1 VIPTRTTRA
10 CVALTTLLSPFTLL
24 TLLTLLV
31 GAGACGSSSDGTT
44 IPAATPPAGLA
55 PGPTAPPAGEATGAT
70 PTSPVGTTA
79 PTPPAAGAPCT
90 GKEALQGPRDL
101 DWTLAAGGVDRTVHV
116 HVPKGYDATKP
127 SPVVLDFH
135 GYTSNGAEQNLLAH
149 MNVKADAV
157 TFIAVHPEGTGTTPS
172 WNAGACCGDAAAN
185 ATDDVGFVGAI
196 IDELESKLCV
206 DAHRVFAT
214 GMSNGGFLSHRL
226 ACELS
231 TRIAAV
237 APVAGLLAIP
247 TCNPTRP
254 TSVFHFHGTLD
265 PLVPYDGSPTM
276 GFPSVLQTMSGWAT
290 RTGCSATP
298 RETSKK
304 GDVTCTTYDGC
315 KGGAEIS
322 LCTVTGGGHTWPG
335 GLPVPS
341 LGYTTTNIIATDAM
355 WDFFVKH
362 PLP

>member
-1 VIPTRTTRA
+1 VIPTKTMA
-10 CVALTTLLSPFTLL
+10 WLTAV
-24 TLLTLLV
+24 LV
-31 GAGACGSSSDGTT
+31 LVTAGACGSNSDGTT
-44 IPAATPPAGLA
+44 APGAPGASAMTPPGGDAPAATPTTPPGTPA
-55 PGPTAPPAGEATGAT
+55 T
-70 PTSPVGTTA
+70 
-79 PTPPAAGAPCT
+79 TPPADGASCT
-90 GKEALQGPRDL
+90 GKEALKGDL
-101 DWTLAAGGVDRTVHV
+101 DWTLEVGGMDRIAHV
-116 HVPKGYDATKP
+116 HVPKGYDPTKAV
-127 SPVVLDFH
+127 PVVLTFH
-135 GYTSNGAEQNLLAH
+135 CYTSNGAEQNLLAH
-149 MNVKADAV
+149 MTDKADAA
-157 TFIAVHPEGTGTTPS
+157 TFIAVHPEGTGTSPS

-185 ATDDVGFVGAI
+185 AVDDVGFVGKL

-206 DAHRVFAT
+206 DAHRIFAT

-254 TSVFHFHGTLD
+254 MSVFQFHGTND

-290 RTGCSATP
+290 RTGCTVTP

-315 KGGAEIS
+315 KGGAEVS

-341 LGYTTTNIIATDAM
+341 LGYTTTDIVATDAM
-355 WDFFVKH
+355 WDFFMRH

>member
-1 VIPTRTTRA
+1 MITTKTMA
-10 CVALTTLLSPFTLL
+10 WLTAVLCLAA
-24 TLLTLLV
+24 
-31 GAGACGSSSDGTT
+31 AGACGSNSDGTT
-44 IPAATPPAGLA
+44 PPSTPASGATTPPGEGT
-55 PGPTAPPAGEATGAT
+55 PPTTAASDP
-70 PTSPVGTTA
+70 GTTTA
-79 PTPPAAGAPCT
+79 TPPAAGPSCA
-90 GKEALQGPRDL
+90 GKEALKGDL
-101 DWTLAAGGVDRTVHV
+101 DWTLEVGGRNRIAHV
-116 HVPKGYDATKP
+116 HVPKGYDPTKAV
-127 SPVVLDFH
+127 PVVLDFH
-135 GYTSNGAEQNLLAH
+135 GYTSNGSEQNLLAH
-149 MNVKADAV
+149 MTEKADAA
-157 TFIAVHPEGTGTTPS
+157 TFIAVHPEGTGSSPS

-185 ATDDVGFVGAI
+185 GVDDVGFVGKL

-206 DAHRVFAT
+206 DTHRVFAT

-247 TCNPTRP
+247 TCSPARP
-254 TSVFHFHGTLD
+254 MSVFQFHGTLD
-265 PLVPYDGSPTM
+265 PLVPYDGSPSM

-290 RTGCSATP
+290 RSGCSATP

-315 KGGAEIS
+315 KDGAEVS

-341 LGYTTTNIIATDAM
+341 LGYTTTDIVATDAM
-355 WDFFVKH
+355 WDFFMKH

>member
-1 VIPTRTTRA
+1 VITNKTLAWRTPVVGRA
-10 CVALTTLLSPFTLL
+10 PAR
-24 TLLTLLV
+24 
-31 GAGACGSSSDGTT
+31 AGGSSSDGTS
-44 IPAATPPAGLA
+44 PSSN
-55 PGPTAPPAGEATGAT
+55 PGTTAAPPAADPPGA
-70 PTSPVGTTA
+70 PSTTDPGSA
-79 PTPPAAGAPCT
+79 PPAPPATAATAGCA
-90 GKEALQGPRDL
+90 GKEALTGDL
-101 DWTLAAGGVDRTVHV
+101 DWTLKMGGVDRIAHV
-116 HVPKGYDATKP
+116 HVPKGYHPDTAV
-127 SPVVLDFH
+127 PVVLDFH

-149 MNVKADAV
+149 MNDKADAA
-157 TFIAVHPEGTGTTPS
+157 TFIAVHPEGTGSSPS

-185 ATDDVGFVGAI
+185 AVDDVGFVGKL

-254 TSVFHFHGTLD
+254 MSVFQFHGTLD
-265 PLVPYDGSPTM
+265 PLVPYDGNPSM

-315 KGGAEIS
+315 KGGAEVS

-341 LGYTTTNIIATDAM
+341 LGYTTSNISATDAM
-355 WDFFVKH
+355 WDFFTKH

>member
-1 VIPTRTTRA
+1 MVWLA
-10 CVALTTLLSPFTLL
+10 AV
-24 TLLTLLV
+24 LV
-31 GAGACGSSSDGTT
+31 LATAGACGSNSDGTIT
-44 IPAATPPAGLA
+44 PSTPGPTTTAPAAGDA
-55 PGPTAPPAGEATGAT
+55 PGTMPTAPPGTPAT
-70 PTSPVGTTA
+70 
-79 PTPPAAGAPCT
+79 TPPASTATCA
-90 GKEALQGPRDL
+90 GKEALQGDL
-101 DWTLAAGGVDRTVHV
+101 DWTLKVGGLDRIAHV
-116 HVPKGYDATKP
+116 HVPKGYDPTKAV
-127 SPVVLDFH
+127 PVVLNFH
-135 GYTSNGAEQNLLAH
+135 GYTSNGAEENALAR
-149 MNVKADAV
+149 MTDKADAA
-157 TFIAVHPEGTGTTPS
+157 TFIAVHPEGTGTSPS

-185 ATDDVGFVGAI
+185 AVDDVGFVGKV

-206 DAHRVFAT
+206 DAHRIFAT

-254 TSVFHFHGTLD
+254 MSVFQFHGTLD
-265 PLVPYDGSPTM
+265 SLVPYDGSPSM

-290 RTGCSATP
+290 RSGCSVTP

-315 KGGAEIS
+315 KGGAEIN

-341 LGYTTTNIIATDAM
+341 LGYTTTNIVATDAM
-355 WDFFVKH
+355 WDFFMKH

>member
-1 VIPTRTTRA
+1 VITNKTMA
-10 CVALTTLLSPFTLL
+10 WLTAVLCLAT
-24 TLLTLLV
+24 
-31 GAGACGSSSDGTT
+31 AGACGSSSDGTT
-44 IPAATPPAGLA
+44 PPTS
-55 PGPTAPPAGEATGAT
+55 PGTASAPPAAGPPGTT
-70 PTSPVGTTA
+70 PTTDPGSPAT
-79 PTPPAAGAPCT
+79 TPPAAAGGTPCV
-90 GKEALQGPRDL
+90 GKEALTGDL
-101 DWTLAAGGVDRTVHV
+101 DWTLKVGGADRIAHV
-116 HVPKGYDATKP
+116 HVPKGYDPTKAA
-127 SPVVLDFH
+127 PVVLDFH
-135 GYTSNGAEQNLLAH
+135 GYTSNGAQQNLLTH
-149 MNVKADAV
+149 MNDKADSA
-157 TFIAVHPEGTGTTPS
+157 TFISVHPEGTGSSPS

-185 ATDDVGFVGAI
+185 AVDDVGFVNKL

-226 ACELS
+226 ACEMS

-254 TSVFHFHGTLD
+254 MSVFQFHGTLD
-265 PLVPYDGSPTM
+265 PLVPYDGNPSM

-290 RTGCSATP
+290 RTGCSTTP

-315 KGGAEIS
+315 TGGAEVS

-341 LGYTTTNIIATDAM
+341 LGYTTTNISATDAM
-355 WDFFVKH
+355 WDFFMKH

>member
-1 VIPTRTTRA
+1 MITDKTMASLTALLALA
-10 CVALTTLLSPFTLL
+10 CLTTT
-24 TLLTLLV
+24 
-31 GAGACGSSSDGTT
+31 GACGSSSDGTT
-44 IPAATPPAGLA
+44 PPTSPATTT
-55 PGPTAPPAGEATGAT
+55 TAPPAAG
-70 PTSPVGTTA
+70 PPGTTPITDPGSPA
-79 PTPPAAGAPCT
+79 PTPPTTPAGAPCV
-90 GKEALQGPRDL
+90 GKKALKGDL
-101 DWTLAAGGVDRTVHV
+101 DWTLKSGGVDRIAHV
-116 HVPKGYDATKP
+116 HVPKAYDPTKAA
-127 SPVVLDFH
+127 PVVLDFH
-135 GYTSNGAEQNLLAH
+135 GYTSNGAEQNLLTH
-149 MNVKADAV
+149 MNDKADSA
-157 TFIAVHPEGTGTTPS
+157 TFIAVHPEGTGSSPS

-185 ATDDVGFVGAI
+185 AVDDVGFVGKL

-226 ACELS
+226 ACEMS

-254 TSVFHFHGTLD
+254 MSVFQFHGTLD
-265 PLVPYDGSPTM
+265 PLVPYDGNPSM

-290 RTGCSATP
+290 RSGCSATP
-298 RETSKK
+298 RETSTK

-315 KGGAEIS
+315 TGGAEVN

-341 LGYTTTNIIATDAM
+341 LGYTTTNISATDAM
-355 WDFFVKH
+355 WDFFTKH

>member
-1 VIPTRTTRA
+1 VIPTRSTPA
-10 CVALTTLLSPFTLL
+10 SLATLLLLL
-24 TLLTLLV
+24 TLLL
-31 GAGACGSSSDGTT
+31 AANACGSGADSSPM
-44 IPAATPPAGLA
+44 PAATPADGTTTPP
-55 PGPTAPPAGEATGAT
+55 PGAATD
-70 PTSPVGTTA
+70 TSPTLPGDTSA
-79 PTPPAAGAPCT
+79 PATSPAASAPCT
-90 GKEALQGPRDL
+90 GKGALSGDL
-101 DWTLAAGGVDRTVHV
+101 DWTLKVGGVDRTVHV
-116 HVPKGYDATKP
+116 HVPKGYDATKA
-127 SPVVLDFH
+127 SPVVLNFH
-135 GYTSNGAEQNLLAH
+135 GYTSNGAEQSYLTH
-149 MNVKADAV
+149 MNEKADAV

-185 ATDDVGFVGAI
+185 ATDDVGFVGKI

-206 DAHRVFAT
+206 DAHRVYAT

-254 TSVFHFHGTLD
+254 MSVFQLHGTLD
-265 PLVPYDGSPTM
+265 PLVPYDGNATM

-290 RTGCSATP
+290 RTGCSVTP

-315 KGGAEIS
+315 KGGAEIN
-322 LCTVTGGGHTWPG
+322 LCTVVGGGHTWPG
-335 GLPVPS
+335 GVPVPS
-341 LGYTTTNIIATDAM
+341 LGHTTTNIVATDAM
-355 WDFFVKH
+355 WNFFVKH

>member
-1 VIPTRTTRA
+1 MIPTRTTRA
-10 CVALTTLLSPFTLL
+10 TLTTVVLLL
-24 TLLTLLV
+24 TLLLS
-31 GAGACGSSSDGTT
+31 AGACGSSSDGTT
-44 IPAATPPAGLA
+44 TPAATPAAGPA
-55 PGPTAPPAGEATGAT
+55 APPAGEATGNT
-70 PTSPVGTTA
+70 PTAPVDTTA
-79 PTPPAAGAPCT
+79 PTAPPPGAPCI

-101 DWTLAAGGVDRTVHV
+101 DWTLKAGGVDRTVHV
-116 HVPKGYDATKP
+116 HLPKGYDATKA
-127 SPVVLDFH
+127 SPVVLSFH
-135 GYTSNGAEQNLLAH
+135 GYTSNGAEQNALAH
-149 MNVKADAV
+149 MNDKADAV

-185 ATDDVGFVGAI
+185 ATDDVGFVGKI

-254 TSVFHFHGTLD
+254 MSVFQFHGTLD

-276 GFPSVLQTMSGWAT
+276 GFPSVPQTMSGWAT
-290 RTGCSATP
+290 RTGCSVTP

-315 KGGAEIS
+315 KGGAEIA

-341 LGYTTTNIIATDAM
+341 LGYTTTNIVATDAM

>member
-10 CVALTTLLSPFTLL
+10 CAALRTLLSSFTLL

-31 GAGACGSSSDGTT
+31 GTGACGSSSDGTT

-55 PGPTAPPAGEATGAT
+55 AGPTAPPASEATGTT
-70 PTSPVGTTA
+70 PTSPVDTTT

-101 DWTLAAGGVDRTVHV
+101 DWTLAVGGVDRTVHV
-116 HVPKGYDATKP
+116 HVPKGYDATKA

-254 TSVFHFHGTLD
+254 MSVFQFHGTLD
-265 PLVPYDGSPTM
+265 PLVPYDGSPAM

-290 RTGCSATP
+290 RAGCSVTS

-304 GDVTCTTYDGC
+304 GGVTCTTYDGC
-315 KGGAEIS
+315 KGGAEIN
-322 LCTVTGGGHTWPG
+322 LCTVAGGGHTWPG

-341 LGYTTTNIIATDAM
+341 LGYTTTSIVATDAM

>member
-1 VIPTRTTRA
+1 VITIRTTRA
-10 CVALTTLLSPFTLL
+10 RAGLTRLLPPFAMFALFTLL
-24 TLLTLLV
+24 L

-44 IPAATPPAGLA
+44 TPAATPA
-55 PGPTAPPAGEATGAT
+55 APPAGDANGTT
-70 PTSPVGTTA
+70 PTAPVDTTT
-79 PTPPAAGAPCT
+79 PTPPTPGASCT

-101 DWTLAAGGVDRTVHV
+101 DWTLKVGGVDRTVHV
-116 HVPKGYDATKP
+116 HVPKGYDATKA
-127 SPVVLDFH
+127 SPVVLSFH
-135 GYTSNGAEQNLLAH
+135 GYTSNGAQQNLLAH
-149 MNVKADAV
+149 MNEKADAV

-185 ATDDVGFVGAI
+185 ATDDIGFVGKI

-206 DAHRVFAT
+206 DAHRIFAT